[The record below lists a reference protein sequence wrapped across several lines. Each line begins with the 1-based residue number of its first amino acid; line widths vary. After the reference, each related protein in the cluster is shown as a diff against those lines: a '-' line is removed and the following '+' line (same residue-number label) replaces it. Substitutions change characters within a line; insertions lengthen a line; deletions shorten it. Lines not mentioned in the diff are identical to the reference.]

1 MNGIDLFCGAGGF
14 SVGFER
20 AGIDVKYGIDVDEV
34 SLDSFRKNHSGEAI
48 SHDIREGISEEICDI
63 DVDIIFGSPPCKG
76 FSDARGSR
84 NLNDE
89 RNQLVFSFI
98 EWVNNFQPKYV
109 MMENVAGMTTIS
121 DEFLKEIEKQYKNAG
136 YSVKHKT
143 LNAANFGVPQTRER
157 VIYFGVREDI
167 DIEPSFPEGNYRK
180 NTDGQ
185 MTLSG
190 YEIRSWVTVSE
201 AFEDLPSPTK
211 DGKITLP
218 PISDYSHNNYL
229 KIIRDDK
236 NNTLNHV
243 AKEPSND
250 EKTKKIVEE
259 LNPGEMYRSNRFG
272 DRCRQV
278 WDLLSSEFSEVQ
290 QDVLK
295 FIANHR
301 SKKDFRISGKSVGA
315 VADYLIVNNLN
326 YDDEEI
332 NNALTSL
339 YNQNWIR
346 TDESKNVLGYDLN
359 TKSGLRQRYIRLNPD
374 GQSNTILTNDFNPRD
389 KLHPKENRGLSLRE
403 GARIQSFPDSFIF
416 EGSFNEIGNQIGNA
430 VPPLMAESLAEHVIN
445 KNQKT

>member
-1 MNGIDLFCGAGGF
+1 MVA
-14 SVGFER
+14 
-20 AGIDVKYGIDVDEV
+20 
-34 SLDSFRKNHSGEAI
+34 
-48 SHDIREGISEEICDI
+48 
-63 DVDIIFGSPPCKG
+63 PPCKG

-89 RNQLVFSFI
+89 RNELVFSFI

-121 DEFLKEIEKQYKNAG
+121 DEFLKEVEKQYKNAG

-190 YEIRSWVTVSE
+190 DEIRSWVTVSE
-201 AFEDLPSPTK
+201 AFEDLGSPTK

-218 PISDYSHNNYL
+218 PISDYSYNDYL
-229 KIIRDDK
+229 KTIRDSK
-236 NNTLNHV
+236 NNTSNHV

-272 DRCRQV
+272 DRYRQV

-326 YDDEEI
+326 YDDKEI

-339 YNQNWIR
+339 SL
-346 TDESKNVLGYDLN
+346 SKQHNDNNTLTKPRVSIWKLTQAKLILLTLINYTLKHGELVSKVFTIKKVSMQHKNSHETSSNVLPVKHN
-359 TKSGLRQRYIRLNPD
+359 
-374 GQSNTILTNDFNPRD
+374 
-389 KLHPKENRGLSLRE
+389 H
-403 GARIQSFPDSFIF
+403 
-416 EGSFNEIGNQIGNA
+416 
-430 VPPLMAESLAEHVIN
+430 
-445 KNQKT
+445 